1 MSQTTIPLQFEAY
14 LQQQITA
21 GLPPDMNEVIFAYL
35 PGLDLSAAIDRT
47 QGLPDPATWVYQQDV
62 DQIGKVGESA
72 VAYSVVVDSRVPA
85 FTFNAIYLHDKNKAD
100 SCGVIVYKIEETKEY
115 GMSSTKT
122 LLQSYSG
129 AADIAAIT
137 LDAKTWQ
144 IDFQARLMGIDEQ
157 HRLSCLDQYGH
168 EAFIS
173 GLTVTK
179 KSTAHYDVAAGV
191 AYVGGLRAVLSNAV
205 IQTIT
210 EVPTTIYLDVYQ
222 DDSTLSQR
230 VNHVSLFTASTSK
243 TTYKTTYIDDAD
255 KTHYVTKVATINA
268 DGSIDDER
276 VLGYNAHEVL
286 NILSERKMNTE
297 GALKGGGALSGDLT
311 LSIKDATTTQKGA
324 VKLSDSLDSNSS
336 ATGCTSKA
344 IRMLNEKVNE
354 IKQSSDDQK
363 ISFATEAEAEALS
376 ADNKALSPLTLVKAF
391 QESNQMLS
399 TSGYQKL
406 PGGMII
412 QWGEYMSQTFGNQVV
427 LFPIVF
433 PTECTAVM
441 NSIPMGSYNVPS
453 TPERFVAHRLDVIPN
468 TLAQYLA
475 IGF

>member
-35 PGLDLSAAIDRT
+35 PGLDLSAEIDRT

-72 VAYSVVVDSRVPA
+72 VAYSVVVESRVPA
-85 FTFNAIYLHDKNKAD
+85 FTFNAIYLHDKNKAN

-144 IDFQARLMGIDEQ
+144 IDFQARLIGIDEQ

-179 KSTAHYDVAAGV
+179 KSTAHYEVAAGV

-210 EVPTTIYLDVYQ
+210 EVPTTIFLDVYQ

-243 TTYKTTYIDDAD
+243 TTYDDAD

-286 NILSERKMNTE
+286 NILSERKINTE

-336 ATGCTSKA
+336 VTGCTSKA
-344 IRMLNEKVNE
+344 IQMVNEKVNE
-354 IKQSSDDQK
+354 IKQSSADQK

-399 TSGYQKL
+399 TTGYQKL

-412 QWGEYMSQTFGNQVV
+412 QWGQYNTSISEYQTV

-433 PTECTAVM
+433 PTKCSVIM
-441 NSIPMGSYNVPS
+441 HSIPLDGYSVPHG
-453 TPERFVAHRLDVIPN
+453 PEQFIAHRVDVTLN
-468 TLAQYLA
+468 TLVDYMA